1 MLAPLKVQ
9 QIMLDQLKIEQIML
23 VLLKVGYI
31 ALAFVEFHFPI
42 STAQLKAEAVMMRT
56 ERLTRTE

>member
-1 MLAPLKVQ
+1 MLDLLKV
-9 QIMLDQLKIEQIML
+9 EQIML

-31 ALAFVEFHFPI
+31 ALAFVELYFSI
-42 STAQLKAEAVMMRT
+42 STTQLKAEAVMLRT

>member
-1 MLAPLKVQ
+1 MVPLKVQ
-9 QIMLDQLKIEQIML
+9 QIMLDILKVEQIML

-31 ALAFVEFHFPI
+31 ALAFVELYFPI
-42 STAQLKAEAVMMRT
+42 STTQLKAEAVMLRT